1 MIADNMREAVENN
14 SVIRVMFEEGKE
26 MKKIYGEDNVF
37 DFSLG
42 NPCLPPP
49 KYIDEAIID
58 TLKEDS
64 MLVHGYM
71 SNAGFED
78 TRDAIAKSLNK
89 KFGVTFTFE
98 NIIMTAGAA
107 FGLNIVFKSILNP
120 DDEVIVFAP
129 YFMEYN
135 NYIKNYNGK
144 VVVIS
149 PDTTTFE
156 PKLEELESKINNK
169 TKAVLINTPN
179 NPTGVV
185 YSEDIIRKISDI
197 LNKKQKELNTD
208 IYLISDEPYREL
220 VYDDIKVPY
229 ITKYYNNSFV
239 VYSYSK
245 SLSLPGERIGYV
257 VIPNEMKNYKD
268 MITAVTISNRI
279 IGCVNAPSLMQRVIM
294 KCVDKDLELSSY
306 DIKRK
311 MLYDAL
317 ISCGFECIK
326 PQGAFY
332 LFLRSPIP
340 DDKEFCKEAKK
351 YNILFVPGSSF
362 GCPGFVRIAYCVSE
376 KTIKKSIPQFE
387 KLAKKYFNK

>member
-1 MIADNMREAVENN
+1 MIADKMREPVKNN
-14 SVIRVMFEEGKE
+14 SVIRVMFEEGKNL
-26 MKKIYGEDNVF
+26 KKIYGEDNVY

-49 KYIDEAIID
+49 ECVDEAIFE

-64 MLVHGYM
+64 MLIHGYM

-78 TRDAIAKSLNK
+78 VREAIAKSLNK
-89 KFGVTFTFE
+89 RFETAFTFE

-107 FGLNIVFKSILNP
+107 LGLNIVFKSILNP

-135 NYIKNYNGK
+135 NYIKNYDGK

-149 PDTTTFE
+149 PNTKDFE
-156 PKLEELESKINNK
+156 PKLEEFEGKITPK

-185 YSEDIIRKISDI
+185 YSKNTIKKMSDI
-197 LNKKQKELNTD
+197 LRRKQEQYNTD

-220 VYDDIKVPY
+220 AYDNVEVPY
-229 ITKYYNNSFV
+229 ITKYYNNAFV

-257 VIPNEMKNYKD
+257 VIPNEMSDYEE
-268 MITAVTISNRI
+268 MVTAITISNRI

-294 KCVDKDLELSSY
+294 RCVDKEWDLSSY
-306 DIKRK
+306 DAKRK
-311 MLYDAL
+311 ELYEGL
-317 ISCGFECIK
+317 ISYGFECIK

-332 LFLRSPIP
+332 LFLKSPIP
-340 DDKEFCKEAKK
+340 DDKEFCEEAKK
-351 YNILFVPGSSF
+351 LNILFVPGSSF
-362 GCPGFVRIAYCVSE
+362 GCPGYVRIAYCVSE
-376 KTIKKSIPQFE
+376 KTIKDSLKQFR
-387 KLAKKYFNK
+387 KLADVYFNK